1 MFLKIFSSKKQF
13 FFFVLFFLLYS
24 GFLTFFIFQM
34 SEKQSNP
41 NDTILLMDRKEAK
54 IVFHNLSQDDV
65 KKAENLTRE
74 QIRLITSKPQ
84 FFPSLE
90 IAQKY
95 EDILSK
101 KATDKN
107 IPEEIAFGMALLE
120 NGGSEKEVS
129 SAGAA
134 GILQLT
140 KNTARV
146 LGLTVNDEI
155 DERIAPEKN
164 IEAGLS
170 YLKQNLQLF
179 SDIGL
184 AIWAYHA
191 GPQNVSVALKT
202 YLKSIGEEDAFDFSE
217 AEKLGTLDRAKNVW
231 RAYVVKDGLDIH
243 KLLQNP
249 NVKLFFL
256 PTLSDETELYPYK
269 ITASAILYDTA
280 KIYSSKDEFKSQVE
294 KFRQGRILLSDL
306 LNPKVSG
313 F

>member
-1 MFLKIFSSKKQF
+1 
-13 FFFVLFFLLYS
+13 
-24 GFLTFFIFQM
+24 
-34 SEKQSNP
+34 
-41 NDTILLMDRKEAK
+41 MDMKEAK
-54 IVFHNLSQDDV
+54 AIFHNLSQDEL

-84 FFPSLE
+84 FFPSLD

-95 EDILSK
+95 EHILEK
-101 KATDKN
+101 KAKEKN
-107 IPEEIAFGMALLE
+107 IPREIAQGLALLE

-140 KNTARV
+140 QNTARV
-146 LGLTVNDEI
+146 LGLTVNDQI
-155 DERIAPEKN
+155 DERIDPEKN

-184 AIWAYHA
+184 ATWAYHA

-202 YLKSIGEEDAFDFSE
+202 YLKSVGEDEAFDFLE
-217 AEKLGTLDRAKNVW
+217 AERLEKLDRTKYVW
-231 RAYVVKDGLDIH
+231 RSYVTKDGLDIH

-249 NVKLFFL
+249 SVKLFFL

-280 KIYSSKDEFKSQVE
+280 KIYPSKDEFKSQVE

-306 LNPKVSG
+306 LNPKVTG